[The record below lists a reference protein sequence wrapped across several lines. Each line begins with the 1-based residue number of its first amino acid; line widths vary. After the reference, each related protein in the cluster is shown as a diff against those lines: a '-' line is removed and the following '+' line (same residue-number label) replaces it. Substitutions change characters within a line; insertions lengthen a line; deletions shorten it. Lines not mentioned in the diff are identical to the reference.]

1 MNHPHNIIHGT
12 SGDDFIESTRGGV
25 HAMGGNDTIIA
36 TVGDDR
42 SQIHSYAHDGDDL
55 TYLNFEIIEGFAH
68 GHHARGGEGAD
79 VFEFANISNVSGFV
93 VGRIEDFDIRSDVIR
108 VEGELLDFG
117 DLPDNVRIVAF
128 NGHHDDPRSHPQP
141 YLHIS
146 TPAGG
151 DIFYALEGAR
161 VDMDREDIQEPHF
174 LSGAIDPW
182 ALEEIIYSSPNNYL
196 PDDHEPVSG
205 ETISDLDVVRADVLE
220 PIVGSNR
227 DDLISAG
234 LNDDTVRSG
243 AGDDTIWGGSGNDV
257 VYGGRGDDQIEGSS
271 GNDHVL
277 GGMGQDTIHGG
288 DSNDLVDGGAGRDD
302 LTGGDGEDLFAFG
315 NFERGFDLI
324 NDFVPGTDKLGIDHP
339 DISGLESVRIVQYS
353 FEGEHSTLIRFLDD
367 EGEVDRS
374 MGGIVLRGVSPANLS
389 EDDFN
394 FGEPQF
400 VEEHRGDNGI
410 VLGTDGA
417 DSISGTDSADL
428 IFAVR
433 GDDAVDGGKGN
444 DLINGGEGRDDLSGG
459 EGKDLFVF
467 SDFESGFDVIRDFS
481 LGSDQVVLESQ
492 DALILEDLRFLQYS
506 FEGEPSTLIRFLDD
520 DGEIDRSMGGIVLKG
535 VLPTDL
541 SEDNFEFDNP
551 GSTGQEHGNSAA
563 HASTYEDSEEAWNTD
578 PFSSPF
584 NLSYSGNV
592 QEATK
597 DRPLNDGE
605 SGEDFYGHQDEGTN
619 AETDVDIDLN
629 VIRDFALGEDQV
641 VLNEEDALILED
653 LRFAQYSFEEVPS
666 TLIRFLGEDG
676 AIDETKGFVVLKGV
690 LPTELSEHN
699 FAFGESDT
707 LELGIDEFSK
717 CGGALVFS
725 GGIEESSVTN
735 GQELLETLY
744 DAFECVHGDTASNAF
759 EEECLFEDKW
769 LD

>member
-1 MNHPHNIIHGT
+1 
-12 SGDDFIESTRGGV
+12 
-25 HAMGGNDTIIA
+25 MGGNDTIIA
-36 TVGDDR
+36 SVGDDR
-42 SQIHSYAHDGDDL
+42 NQIHSYAHSGDDL
-55 TYLNFEIIEGFAH
+55 TYLDFGIIEGFAH

-79 VFEFANISNVSGFV
+79 IFDFTNTSNVSGFV

-108 VEGELLDFG
+108 VEGEPLDFSN
-117 DLPDNVRIVAF
+117 LPDNVRVVAF
-128 NGHHDDPRSHPQP
+128 NGHHDDPGSHPQP

-146 TPAGG
+146 TPPGG

-182 ALEEIIYSSPNNYL
+182 ALDEIDYSSPNNYL
-196 PDDHEPVSG
+196 PDDQEAVSG
-205 ETISDLDVVRADVLE
+205 ETINDLDVVRADVLE
-220 PIVGSNR
+220 TIVGSNR

-257 VYGGRGDDQIEGSS
+257 VYGGKGDDQIEGSR
-271 GNDHVL
+271 GNDHIL
-277 GGMGQDTIHGG
+277 GGVGQDTIHGG
-288 DSNDLVDGGAGRDD
+288 ESNDLVDGGAGRDD
-302 LTGGDGEDLFAFG
+302 LTGGDGEDQFAFG

-389 EDDFN
+389 KNDFS

-400 VEEHRGDNGI
+400 VEEHQDDNAI
-410 VLGTDGA
+410 VLGADGA

-433 GDDAVDGGKGN
+433 GDDTVDGGKGN

-459 EGKDLFVF
+459 EGNDLFVF
-467 SDFESGFDVIRDFS
+467 SDFERGFDVIRDFS
-481 LGSDQVVLESQ
+481 LGSDQVVLDSQ

-520 DGEIDRSMGGIVLKG
+520 GGEIDRSLGGIVLKG
-535 VLPTDL
+535 VLPTEL
-541 SEDNFEFDNP
+541 NEDNFEFVNP
-551 GSTGQEHGNSAA
+551 GSAGQEDGNSST
-563 HASTYEDSEEAWNTD
+563 HASTIEDPEEAWNTVH
-578 PFSSPF
+578 FTSPF
-584 NLSYSGNV
+584 NLLRSDIV
-592 QEATK
+592 HEAARGK
-597 DRPLNDGE
+597 PLNEGE
-605 SGEDFYGHQDEGTN
+605 PADDFSGHQVEGEHP
-619 AETDVDIDLN
+619 ETGFYSELN
-629 VIRDFALGEDQV
+629 VIRDFALGEDQL
-641 VLNEEDALILED
+641 VLGEEDALILED
-653 LRFAQYSFEEVPS
+653 LRFAVYSFEEEPS

-676 AIDETKGFVVLKGV
+676 AIDESKGCIILKGV
-690 LPTELSEHN
+690 LPTELSEQN
-699 FAFGESDT
+699 FAFGEQNSVDPS
-707 LELGIDEFSK
+707 IDENSSVE
-717 CGGALVFS
+717 GALITS
-725 GGIEESSVTN
+725 GGSEESSVAN
-735 GQELLETLY
+735 GQEILETLF
-744 DAFECVHGDTASNAF
+744 DAYECVHGETASSAF
-759 EEECLFEDKW
+759 EEEGLFEDYW